1 MVSSQNGHNSLPWA
15 SERDISEI
23 AQGNRLAD
31 KAKRKTAQASTA
43 NVLIALKPPVLPTM
57 PEYTDEDKGH
67 QAKRQV
73 DYRRD

>member
-31 KAKRKTAQASTA
+31 KAKREAPHTSTA
-43 NVLIALKPPVLPTM
+43 DIMHGSFARYMLPQ
-57 PEYTDEDKGH
+57 ES
-67 QAKRQV
+67 A
-73 DYRRD
+73 